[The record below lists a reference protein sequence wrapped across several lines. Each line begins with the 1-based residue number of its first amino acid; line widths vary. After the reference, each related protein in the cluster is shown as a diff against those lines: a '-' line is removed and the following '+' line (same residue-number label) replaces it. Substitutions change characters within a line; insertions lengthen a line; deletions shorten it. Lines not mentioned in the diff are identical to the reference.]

1 MATQNAVRIPDSALA
16 ALDHAVR
23 AGRFENRAAAVR
35 EGLDRLLREE
45 YERDIA
51 AS

>member
-1 MATQNAVRIPDSALA
+1 MATQIAVRIPDSALE

-23 AGRFENRAAAVR
+23 ARRFESRAATV
-35 EGLDRLLREE
+35 REE
-45 YERDIA
+45 YEREIA

>member
-1 MATQNAVRIPDSALA
+1 MATQIAVRIPDSALD

-23 AGRFENRAAAVR
+23 ARRFESRAAAVR
-35 EGLDRLLREE
+35 EGLDRLLCEE